1 MMFKPIKTAADEAL
15 QFIINRREGLEK
27 PLKTRW
33 PKLNKTLLGG
43 LNWHEVTMVGGM
55 SGSGKTLFASQLE
68 SDVCE
73 LNKDQDFVV
82 LSFNFEMMAR
92 MLLLRKLSSKSKKS
106 ISELLSVDLPLST
119 DEIEE
124 ARAYL
129 SELHDY
135 PIYYVETPASVAAM
149 RKIVKLFYEEHKKPF
164 LCLIDH
170 TLLARKAGAQ
180 STNEM
185 IAELADWL
193 IEDKKVYPAHFLLL
207 NQLNRNIESEERLRK
222 PSILNYPTRSDLYYV
237 ESLYHACD
245 NVIIN
250 HRPSLLNMT
259 QYGPDKIP
267 VNKDSL
273 FNHCIKVRNGE
284 TVIIKSRIDG
294 KTMTILEE

>member
-15 QFIINRREGLEK
+15 QFIIDRQTGTEK

-68 SDVCE
+68 SDLCE
-73 LNKDQDFVV
+73 LNKDQDFAI

-106 ISELLSVDLPLST
+106 ISDLLSVDIPLT
-119 DEIEE
+119 QEEINE
-124 ARAYL
+124 AKQYL
-129 SELHDY
+129 QQLHDY
-135 PIYYVETPASVAAM
+135 PIYYSETPSSVPMM
-149 RKIVKLFYEEHKKPF
+149 RKAISLFYQQVKKPF
-164 LCLIDH
+164 VCIIDH
-170 TLLARKAGAQ
+170 TLLTRKGAGQ
-180 STNEM
+180 NTNDM
-185 IAELADWL
+185 VADIADWL
-193 IEDKKVYPAHFLLL
+193 IEDKKIYPVHFVLL

-237 ESLYHACD
+237 EALYHACD

-250 HRPSLLNMT
+250 HRPHLLNMT

-267 VNKDSL
+267 VGKDTL

-294 KTMTILEE
+294 KTMTIQEE